1 MKTSQEST
9 PQEIVAKIREVSPED
24 ADVAQEIFDWSR
36 QHFKIRTTPE
46 GWNIAPEFQL
56 AARTFRPF
64 VIQERNSRALYVD
77 VQNIRS
83 TPPFDTSESWQEL
96 RKRLVNMPGVHFEPT
111 PDHDYYKAE
120 YSDLANDDA
129 MKAFQ
134 ETIVWSIEQ
143 VKSAQN

>member
-1 MKTSQEST
+1 MKDPEG
-9 PQEIVAKIREVSPED
+9 PPAEEIVAKIRQSSPED
-24 ADVAQEIFDWSR
+24 ADVAQEILDWSR
-36 QHFKIRTTPE
+36 QHFEIRTTAK
-46 GWNIAPEFQL
+46 GWNIAPEFQQG
-56 AARTFRPF
+56 ACTFRPF

-83 TPPFDTSESWQEL
+83 TPPFDTSENWQEF
-96 RKRLVNMPGVHFEPT
+96 RKRLVNMRGVHFEPT

-143 VKSAQN
+143 VKSN